1 MVCLYTGSQNCLQLI
16 EMFVQI
22 AKFIEKHIFSLLQ
35 KHQALNWRC
44 SNFKLL
50 WNNGD
55 DIFPEAKP

>member
-1 MVCLYTGSQNCLQLI
+1 MYLYTGSQNCLQLI

-22 AKFIEKHIFSLLQ
+22 AKFIEKHIFSLIKKQ
-35 KHQALNWRC
+35 QALNWRC

-50 WNNGD
+50 WNNSD